1 MLAKVFAENQTL
13 AALSGT
19 GLWQIEPVGVVMKT
33 VLFKLLKLEKFLN
46 DQILSN
52 RWLLELASVA
62 PLHLESPVP
71 HSTQTEVVPS

>member
-1 MLAKVFAENQTL
+1 
-13 AALSGT
+13 
-19 GLWQIEPVGVVMKT
+19 MKT

-52 RWLLELASVA
+52 RWLLELASIA